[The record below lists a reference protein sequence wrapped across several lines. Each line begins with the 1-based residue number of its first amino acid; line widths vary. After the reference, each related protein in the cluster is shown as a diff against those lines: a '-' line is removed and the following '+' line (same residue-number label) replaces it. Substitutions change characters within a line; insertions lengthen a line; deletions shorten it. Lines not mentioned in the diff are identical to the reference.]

1 MLLITELVLALVLLV
16 IQKLEQT
23 LNKGRLRIS
32 F

>member
-23 LNKGRLRIS
+23 LNKGRLQIS